1 MSALIVSLPD
11 EKTERLNQIAQAR
24 NISVDNIIDE
34 MVTAIIADFDAESRF
49 RARAE
54 RGAGRE
60 ARGREL
66 LAKAMGREAVS

>member
-1 MSALIVSLPD
+1 MSALTISLPD

-49 RARAE
+49 RTRAE
-54 RGAGRE
+54 RGVGHE

-66 LAKAMGREAVS
+66 LAKALGNSGA